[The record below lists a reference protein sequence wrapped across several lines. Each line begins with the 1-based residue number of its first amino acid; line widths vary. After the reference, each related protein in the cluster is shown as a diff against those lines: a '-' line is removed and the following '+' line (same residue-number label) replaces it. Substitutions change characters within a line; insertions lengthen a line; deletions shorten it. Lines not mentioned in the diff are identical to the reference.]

1 MSKAPSDV
9 LVQVI
14 GRIDLFD
21 GVSANAL
28 RALLAVSEH
37 RIQEPGQVLCSAGDS
52 PTELLILCSGECSRR
67 RSDAAEA
74 DSLRAFALI
83 GGVEILSDQTFST
96 DVQTLG
102 TCHILSI
109 ARQLFLDVLDSDRDA
124 QLAIYRN
131 MTQILTRQRQ
141 QRNRQGETEQQQH
154 LRDRIELLEEQLR
167 EVTAQLQSVQAV
179 ELPKVLV
186 VDDEPECR
194 WLVRQIL
201 AHCEVYEASGGSEAL
216 DIMSARALDLV
227 ITDIRMPQMDG
238 CTLLMNLRTLYPDLP
253 IVATSGALDIDS
265 LRNYNF
271 NAFVEKPIDPKQLRD
286 TVDSITRTSL

>member
-14 GRIDLFD
+14 GRIDLFN
-21 GVSANAL
+21 GVSTHAL

-37 RIQEPGQVLCSAGDS
+37 RILEAGQALCANGDA
-52 PTELLILCSGECSRR
+52 PTELLVLCAGECSRR
-67 RSDAAEA
+67 HADASQAE
-74 DSLRAFALI
+74 SLRAFALI
-83 GGVEILSDQTFST
+83 GGVEILSDQTFSA

-102 TCHILSI
+102 TCHILSV

-124 QLAIYRN
+124 QLAMYRN

-141 QRNRQGETEQQQH
+141 QPTPQGEAQQQ
-154 LRDRIELLEEQLR
+154 LRDRIESLEEQLR
-167 EVTAQLQSVQAV
+167 EVTAQLQSVQAAT
-179 ELPKVLV
+179 LPKVLV

-216 DIMSARALDLV
+216 DIMRTRALDLV

-253 IVATSGALDIDS
+253 VVATSGALDIDS